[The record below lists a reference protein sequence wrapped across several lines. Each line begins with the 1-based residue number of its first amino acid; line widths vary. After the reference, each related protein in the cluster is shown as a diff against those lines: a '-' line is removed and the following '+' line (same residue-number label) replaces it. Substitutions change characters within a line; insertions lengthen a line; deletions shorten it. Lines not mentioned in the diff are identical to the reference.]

1 MRGLPSRGRCLASS
15 ITILLLSALPAAAQD
30 GYACGYGKTPR
41 EAIADIANGY
51 VLVSTHTQYHTGS
64 GDEGYHGVT
73 GVTGAVT
80 LPREGIELWR
90 EGDGWV
96 ARVRTDQVSPV
107 EGSWKEENITV
118 NNTYNEAPTY
128 SGGFR
133 RERSTRVT
141 TRTQVIRDPAGR
153 VVEVNPGKTTRE
165 TTLRCWNGRYG
176 YTYTK
181 HSK

>member
-1 MRGLPSRGRCLASS
+1 MRGPLSRGRCLASS

-30 GYACGYGKTPR
+30 GYVCGYGKTPR

-51 VLVSTHTQYHTGS
+51 VLVSTHTRYHTGS

-80 LPREGIELWR
+80 LPREGIELRR

-96 ARVRTDQVSPV
+96 ARVRTDLVTPV
-107 EGSWKEENITV
+107 EGTWKEENITV

-133 RERSTRVT
+133 RTRSTRVT
-141 TRTQVIRDPAGR
+141 TRKQVIRDPAGR
-153 VVEVNPGKTTRE
+153 VVEVTPGKTSRR

>member
-1 MRGLPSRGRCLASS
+1 MRGLHSRERCLASS

-30 GYACGYGKTPR
+30 GYVCGYGKTPR

-51 VLVSTHTQYHTGS
+51 VLVSTHTRYHTGS

-80 LPREGIELWR
+80 LPREGIELRR

-96 ARVRTDQVSPV
+96 ARVRTDLVTPV
-107 EGSWKEENITV
+107 EGTWKEENITV

-133 RERSTRVT
+133 RTRSTRVT
-141 TRTQVIRDPAGR
+141 TRKQVIRDPAGR
-153 VVEVNPGKTTRE
+153 VVEVTPGKTSRR

>member
-15 ITILLLSALPAAAQD
+15 IAILLVSALPAAAQD
-30 GYACGYGKTPR
+30 GYVCGYGKTPR
-41 EAIADIANGY
+41 EAIADIANRY

-73 GVTGAVT
+73 GVTGAVI

-128 SGGFR
+128 SRGFR

-141 TRTQVIRDPAGR
+141 TRR
-153 VVEVNPGKTTRE
+153 

-181 HSK
+181 TE